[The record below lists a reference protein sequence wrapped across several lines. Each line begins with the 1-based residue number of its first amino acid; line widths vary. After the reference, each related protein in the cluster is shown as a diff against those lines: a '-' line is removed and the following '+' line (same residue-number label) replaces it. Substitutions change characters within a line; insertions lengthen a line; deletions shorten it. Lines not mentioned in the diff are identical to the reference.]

1 MGKLCSVQ
9 ASSSLGRRPPGG
21 RLGSARAAPSRS
33 ERRLGRSPCPLE
45 SPAAGRELAGSRREK
60 SGSRWGSPRRGSP
73 EKVREESREARERAR
88 KEAEQLRGS
97 GRVWEL
103 CRAGGR
109 KGKR

>member
-1 MGKLCSVQ
+1 V
-9 ASSSLGRRPPGG
+9 PP
-21 RLGSARAAPSRS
+21 REPSRWQGAS
-33 ERRLGRSPCPLE
+33 GKQEGQVRAPL
-45 SPAAGRELAGSRREK
+45 
-60 SGSRWGSPRRGSP
+60 GSPRRGSP

-88 KEAEQLRGS
+88 KEAEQLQGS